1 VTHTPLATRARAA
14 LDGLESL
21 VGGLGT
27 ALLAE
32 AALVWLL
39 GAAVLCLIGV
49 GVLLLPSALRL
60 VRAVAD
66 RERGRLTRRGTEI
79 IGPPPLPTS
88 TRAALADPTVRREIG
103 WLVTHA
109 TLGFVLSGIAVSLP
123 VDALHD
129 ASFPLWW
136 QLVPPSADTPAQG
149 FFTATDWR
157 GAILVCLIG
166 IAALLITLVLLQP
179 MAWLQAW
186 VGIRLLSPDHGTDL
200 ALRVTQL
207 TATRAAALDAH
218 AAELRRIERSLH
230 DGTQNRLVAV
240 TVLIGAAKRALVR
253 DPAASKEILDRA
265 QDAAE
270 QALAELRGV
279 VRSILPPVL
288 ENRSLPDALT
298 ALVAASPVTCRID
311 ADMPDRCAISTE
323 ATAYFVV
330 AEALTNIARHSQA
343 SGAMVLLRRQ
353 EDRLCVEVTDDGVG
367 GADSASGSG
376 LTGIRQRVEAHD
388 GLFALTSPVGGPTT
402 LTVSLPCG
410 S

>member
-1 VTHTPLATRARAA
+1 
-14 LDGLESL
+14 
-21 VGGLGT
+21 
-27 ALLAE
+27 
-32 AALVWLL
+32 
-39 GAAVLCLIGV
+39 
-49 GVLLLPSALRL
+49 
-60 VRAVAD
+60 
-66 RERGRLTRRGTEI
+66 
-79 IGPPPLPTS
+79 
-88 TRAALADPTVRREIG
+88 
-103 WLVTHA
+103 
-109 TLGFVLSGIAVSLP
+109 
-123 VDALHD
+123 
-129 ASFPLWW
+129 
-136 QLVPPSADTPAQG
+136 
-149 FFTATDWR
+149 
-157 GAILVCLIG
+157 
-166 IAALLITLVLLQP
+166 
-179 MAWLQAW
+179 
-186 VGIRLLSPDHGTDL
+186 
-200 ALRVTQL
+200 
-207 TATRAAALDAH
+207 
-218 AAELRRIERSLH
+218 
-230 DGTQNRLVAV
+230 
-240 TVLIGAAKRALVR
+240 
-253 DPAASKEILDRA
+253 
-265 QDAAE
+265 
-270 QALAELRGV
+270 